1 MSIRLR
7 LICLLALV
15 FVVGLTAGCPKKTI
29 EAAPEA
35 TLVSATGSGTDSTM
49 GDDGILSE
57 AQLSAIQREITA
69 SRVYFEY
76 DQFTLR
82 EDGKA
87 ILQSVADKIKRS
99 NSRILVEG
107 YCDERGT
114 QEYNLALGERRARAV
129 RDYLTMLGVN
139 ANSIEV
145 ISFGEEHPADLG
157 HDERAWSLNR
167 RSEFKIIR

>member
-7 LICLLALV
+7 LVCILALV
-15 FVVGLTAGCPKKTI
+15 LAVGLTSGCPKKTI
-29 EAAPEA
+29 EATPESTPVAAP
-35 TLVSATGSGTDSTM
+35 GPGTDSM

-69 SRVYFEY
+69 SKVYFEY

-82 EDGKA
+82 EDGKTV
-87 ILQSVADKIKRS
+87 LQSVADKIKRS

-139 ANSIEV
+139 PNAIEV
-145 ISFGEEHPADLG
+145 VSFGEEHPTDPG
-157 HDERAWSLNR
+157 HNERAWSLNR
-167 RSEFKIIR
+167 RAEFKILR